1 MEQNESRKSLQQALT
16 QKQVQR
22 SPVKKLMQM
31 KGEEVKM
38 ERFSSFYGNDTAN
51 ETSSNLQ
58 QVSSAV
64 KLESHTFEQL
74 QQRTMS

>member
-1 MEQNESRKSLQQALT
+1 
-16 QKQVQR
+16 
-22 SPVKKLMQM
+22 M

-51 ETSSNLQ
+51 EASSNQHLL
-58 QVSSAV
+58 SATV

-74 QQRTMS
+74 QQRTLSQVETLRQQRNEKAQSPY